1 MGDVWADRAAM
12 EDAIVVAGYGKLPQG
27 TSVEQLHKVLAL
39 VALVDRT
46 TGVVLDAS
54 STLMTPVGDR
64 FVCHHLRGLNLLR
77 DSSRF
82 VSAMTDS
89 YQGHAQKAIIA
100 AFRDLV
106 RRYLET
112 SGTPS
117 GESLKAALDMP
128 ATAAQE

>member
-1 MGDVWADRAAM
+1 MGEVWGDRAAM
-12 EDAIVVAGYGKLPQG
+12 DDAVVIAGYGKLPQG

-39 VALVDRT
+39 VVLVDRP

-64 FVCHHLRGLNLLR
+64 FVCHHLRGLNLVR
-77 DSSRF
+77 DSPRF
-82 VSAMTDS
+82 ISAITDG

-112 SGTPS
+112 CGGSG
-117 GESLKAALDMP
+117 GESALDMP
-128 ATAAQE
+128 TTTAQE